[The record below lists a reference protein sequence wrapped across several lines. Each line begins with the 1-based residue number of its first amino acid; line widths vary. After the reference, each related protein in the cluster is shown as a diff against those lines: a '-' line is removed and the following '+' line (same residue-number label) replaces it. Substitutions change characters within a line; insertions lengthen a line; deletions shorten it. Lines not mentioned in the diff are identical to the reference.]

1 MLYFWNEDNFIMK
14 KTIRLFL
21 LFLVLFNCER
31 DDICPENTPTTP
43 HLIIRLY
50 DISNQESNKNAFK
63 MRIQGVG
70 NSEVLENYNVITTDS
85 IVLPLRTDASVTEFS
100 LHKDYEYD
108 DNGTPGDT
116 SDDIISGNEDI
127 LTITYATQ
135 KEYVTRACGYKTTF
149 ENVIVTQE
157 DDGDNW
163 IQLIQSVN
171 DNLTVENENA
181 AHYKIF
187 H

>member
-1 MLYFWNEDNFIMK
+1 MK
-14 KTIRLFL
+14 KAIILFL
-21 LFLVLFNCER
+21 LFLALINCER
-31 DDICPENTPTTP
+31 DDICPETTPTTP

-50 DISNQESNKNAFK
+50 DISNQESNKNASK

-70 NSEVLENYNVITTDS
+70 NSEVLEDYNIVTTDS
-85 IVLPLRTDASVTEFS
+85 IVLPLKTDATVTEFS
-100 LHKDYEYD
+100 LHKDYEVD
-108 DNGTPGDT
+108 NNGTPTDP
-116 SDDIISGNEDI
+116 SDDIILGNEDI
-127 LTITYATQ
+127 LTITYATK
-135 KEYVTRACGYKTTF
+135 KEYVSRACGYKTIF

-163 IQLIQSVN
+163 IQLIQSV
-171 DNLTVENENA
+171 DDILTVDNENA